1 MNIGFDLD
9 GVLYRWHEAL
19 YRELTL
25 FHGLKE
31 DYHTFWKYDYRTMYD
46 DKCWYNFTRLEH
58 LVSCQF
64 PNKEHVKFLNELA
77 KNHTIFYL
85 THRPEEVRFSTKLWL
100 EKSKFP
106 HVENLIFPQLGG
118 DKSFEIRQL
127 ELDIYC
133 DDRDAIVKSASK
145 LCDAY
150 LVEQPW
156 NEEKRDGLK
165 CIPNIMSL
173 QTLLKF

>member
-1 MNIGFDLD
+1 VNIGFDLD

-25 FHGLKE
+25 FYGLNE
-31 DYHTFWKYDYRTMYD
+31 DYHTFWKEDYHKIYDS
-46 DKCWYNFTRLEH
+46 KCWYNFVRWEH

-64 PNKEHVKFLNELA
+64 PNPEHVKFLNELA
-77 KNHTIFYL
+77 INHNIFYL
-85 THRPEEVRFSTKLWL
+85 THRPDEVHFSTVQWL
-100 EKSKFP
+100 TKNHFP
-106 HVENLIFPQLGG
+106 QIENLIFPPLES

-127 ELDIYC
+127 EIDVYC
-133 DDRDAIVKSASK
+133 DDRENIVRTASK

-156 NEEKRDGLK
+156 NEDKREGLK
-165 CIPNIMSL
+165 CIPNILSL
-173 QTLLKF
+173 KPFLKL